1 MSGVVFF
8 VIVIMRPKYHQVH
21 SISQPGGFM
30 IEEGYADRGRIMAVE
45 FDKKIIVY
53 WWMVSNFSLLITFV
67 GIILMPIWLPLGWF
81 VHKKQYDH
89 MSGALTDRSI
99 NMRMGWLFK
108 KQQNI
113 PLDKLTDVSIHEGP
127 ILNAFG
133 VVRMQFETAG
143 AAPFILTGVKN
154 ANQFRDLV
162 LQQRDSLVSAPQQSA
177 PSDDSNDV
185 LVEIRDILKQI
196 SENMS
201 NE

>member
-1 MSGVVFF
+1 
-8 VIVIMRPKYHQVH
+8 
-21 SISQPGGFM
+21 
-30 IEEGYADRGRIMAVE
+30 MAVE
-45 FDKKIIVY
+45 FDRKIIVY
-53 WWMVSNFSLLITFV
+53 WWIMANLGLLVTVV
-67 GIILMPIWLPLGWF
+67 GIIAMIVWIPFGWI
-81 VHKKQYDH
+81 VHKKQFEH

-154 ANQFRDLV
+154 SDQFRDLV
-162 LQQRDSLVSAPQQSA
+162 LQQRDSLVSTPQQSA

-185 LVEIRDILKQI
+185 LVEIRDILQQI
-196 SENMS
+196 NANLTGDE
-201 NE
+201 E

>member
-1 MSGVVFF
+1 
-8 VIVIMRPKYHQVH
+8 
-21 SISQPGGFM
+21 M
-30 IEEGYADRGRIMAVE
+30 IEPGYADRGHIMAVE
-45 FDKKIIVY
+45 FDRKIIVY
-53 WWMVSNFSLLITFV
+53 WWMMANLGLLVTVV
-67 GIILMPIWLPLGWF
+67 GIIAMVVWIPFGWI
-81 VHKKQYDH
+81 VHKKQFEH

-154 ANQFRDLV
+154 SDQFRDLV
-162 LQQRDSLVSAPQQSA
+162 LQQRDSLVSTPQQSA

-185 LVEIRDILKQI
+185 LVEIRDILQQI
-196 SENMS
+196 NTNLSDDE
-201 NE
+201 E

>member
-1 MSGVVFF
+1 M
-8 VIVIMRPKYHQVH
+8 M
-21 SISQPGGFM
+21 
-30 IEEGYADRGRIMAVE
+30 ETGYADRGHIMAVE
-45 FDKKIIVY
+45 FDRKIIVY
-53 WWMVSNFSLLITFV
+53 WWIMANLGLLVTVV
-67 GIILMPIWLPLGWF
+67 GIIAMIVWIPFGWI
-81 VHKKQYDH
+81 VHKKQFEH

-99 NMRMGWLFK
+99 NMRMGWQFK

-154 ANQFRDLV
+154 SDQFRDLV

-185 LVEIRDILKQI
+185 LVEIRDILQQI
-196 SENMS
+196 NANIS
-201 NE
+201 NEE

>member
-1 MSGVVFF
+1 M
-8 VIVIMRPKYHQVH
+8 MEP
-21 SISQPGGFM
+21 
-30 IEEGYADRGRIMAVE
+30 GYADRGHIMAVE
-45 FDKKIIVY
+45 FDRKIIVY
-53 WWMVSNFSLLITFV
+53 WWIMANLGLLVTFV
-67 GIILMPIWLPLGWF
+67 GIIAMVVWIPFGWI
-81 VHKKQYDH
+81 VHKKQYEH

-154 ANQFRDLV
+154 SDQFRDLV
-162 LQQRDSLVSAPQQSA
+162 LQQRDSLVSNPQQSA

-185 LVEIRDILKQI
+185 LVEIREILQQI
-196 SENMS
+196 NTNLS
-201 NE
+201 NEE

>member
-1 MSGVVFF
+1 MA
-8 VIVIMRPKYHQVH
+8 
-21 SISQPGGFM
+21 
-30 IEEGYADRGRIMAVE
+30 EGYADRGHIMAVE
-45 FDKKIIVY
+45 FDRKIIVY
-53 WWMVSNFSLLITFV
+53 WWIMANLGLLATVV
-67 GIILMPIWLPLGWF
+67 GIIAMIVWIPFGWI
-81 VHKKQYDH
+81 VHKKQFEH

-154 ANQFRDLV
+154 SDQFRDLV

-185 LVEIRDILKQI
+185 LVEIRDILQQI
-196 SENMS
+196 NANLTGDE
-201 NE
+201 E

>member
-1 MSGVVFF
+1 ME
-8 VIVIMRPKYHQVH
+8 P
-21 SISQPGGFM
+21 
-30 IEEGYADRGRIMAVE
+30 GYADRGHIMAVE
-45 FDKKIIVY
+45 FDRKIIVY
-53 WWMVSNFSLLITFV
+53 WWMMANLGLLVTVV
-67 GIILMPIWLPLGWF
+67 GIIAMIVWIPFGWI
-81 VHKKQYDH
+81 VHKKQFEH

-154 ANQFRDLV
+154 SDQFRDLV

-177 PSDDSNDV
+177 SSDDSNDV
-185 LVEIRDILKQI
+185 LVEIRDILQQI
-196 SENMS
+196 NANIS
-201 NE
+201 NEE

>member
-1 MSGVVFF
+1 MA
-8 VIVIMRPKYHQVH
+8 
-21 SISQPGGFM
+21 
-30 IEEGYADRGRIMAVE
+30 EEGYADRGHIMAVE
-45 FDKKIIVY
+45 FDRKIIVY
-53 WWMVSNFSLLITFV
+53 WWIMANLGLLATVV
-67 GIILMPIWLPLGWF
+67 GIIAMIVWIPFGWI
-81 VHKKQYDH
+81 VHKKQFEH

-154 ANQFRDLV
+154 SDQFRDLV
-162 LQQRDSLVSAPQQSA
+162 LQQRDSLVSTPQQSA

-185 LVEIRDILKQI
+185 LVEIRDILQQI
-196 SENMS
+196 NTNLSDDE
-201 NE
+201 E

>member
-1 MSGVVFF
+1 M
-8 VIVIMRPKYHQVH
+8 MEP
-21 SISQPGGFM
+21 
-30 IEEGYADRGRIMAVE
+30 GYADRGHIMAVE
-45 FDKKIIVY
+45 FDRKIIVY
-53 WWMVSNFSLLITFV
+53 WWIMANLGLLVTFV
-67 GIILMPIWLPLGWF
+67 GIIAMVVWIPFGWI
-81 VHKKQYDH
+81 VHKKQYEH

-99 NMRMGWLFK
+99 NMRKGGLFK

-154 ANQFRDLV
+154 SDQFRDLV

-177 PSDDSNDV
+177 SSDDSNDV
-185 LVEIRDILKQI
+185 LVEIRDILQQI
-196 SENMS
+196 NANIS
-201 NE
+201 NEE

>member
-1 MSGVVFF
+1 M
-8 VIVIMRPKYHQVH
+8 MEP
-21 SISQPGGFM
+21 
-30 IEEGYADRGRIMAVE
+30 GYADRGHIMAVE
-45 FDKKIIVY
+45 FDRKIIVY
-53 WWMVSNFSLLITFV
+53 WWIMANLGLLVTFV
-67 GIILMPIWLPLGWF
+67 GIIAMVVWIPFGWI
-81 VHKKQYDH
+81 VHKKQYEH

-154 ANQFRDLV
+154 SDQFRDLV
-162 LQQRDSLVSAPQQSA
+162 LQQRDSLVSNPQQSA

-185 LVEIRDILKQI
+185 LVEIRDILQQI
-196 SENMS
+196 NTNLS
-201 NE
+201 NEE

>member
-1 MSGVVFF
+1 M
-8 VIVIMRPKYHQVH
+8 
-21 SISQPGGFM
+21 
-30 IEEGYADRGRIMAVE
+30 ETGYADRGHIMAVE
-45 FDKKIIVY
+45 FDRKIIIY
-53 WWMVSNFSLLITFV
+53 WWIMANIGLLSSVV
-67 GIILMPIWLPLGWF
+67 GIILMPIWIPFGWL
-81 VHKKQYDH
+81 VHQKQYEH

-154 ANQFRDLV
+154 SDQFRDLV
-162 LQQRDSLVSAPQQSA
+162 LQQRDSLVSTNQKSTT
-177 PSDDSNDV
+177 SDDSDNV

-196 SENMS
+196 SSKIS
-201 NE
+201 NEQ

>member
-1 MSGVVFF
+1 MA
-8 VIVIMRPKYHQVH
+8 
-21 SISQPGGFM
+21 
-30 IEEGYADRGRIMAVE
+30 EEGYADRGHIMAVE
-45 FDKKIIVY
+45 FDRKIIVY
-53 WWMVSNFSLLITFV
+53 WWIMANLGLLVTVV
-67 GIILMPIWLPLGWF
+67 GIIAMIVWIPFGWI
-81 VHKKQYDH
+81 VHKKQFEH

-154 ANQFRDLV
+154 SDQFRDLV
-162 LQQRDSLVSAPQQSA
+162 LQQRDSLVSTPQQSA

-185 LVEIRDILKQI
+185 LVEIRDILQQ
-196 SENMS
+196 S
-201 NE
+201 NTNLSDDEE

>member
-1 MSGVVFF
+1 
-8 VIVIMRPKYHQVH
+8 
-21 SISQPGGFM
+21 
-30 IEEGYADRGRIMAVE
+30 MAVE
-45 FDKKIIVY
+45 FDRKIIIY
-53 WWMVSNFSLLITFV
+53 WWMMANLGLLVTVV
-67 GIILMPIWLPLGWF
+67 GIIAMVVWIPFGWI
-81 VHKKQYDH
+81 VHKKQFEH

-154 ANQFRDLV
+154 SDQFRDLV

-177 PSDDSNDV
+177 SSDDSNDV
-185 LVEIRDILKQI
+185 LVEIRDILQQI
-196 SENMS
+196 NANIS
-201 NE
+201 NEE

>member
-1 MSGVVFF
+1 MES
-8 VIVIMRPKYHQVH
+8 
-21 SISQPGGFM
+21 
-30 IEEGYADRGRIMAVE
+30 GYADRGHIMAVE
-45 FDKKIIVY
+45 FDRKIIVY
-53 WWMVSNFSLLITFV
+53 WWMMANLGLLVTVV
-67 GIILMPIWLPLGWF
+67 GIIAMVVWIPFGWI
-81 VHKKQYDH
+81 VHKKQFEH

-154 ANQFRDLV
+154 SDQFRDLV
-162 LQQRDSLVSAPQQSA
+162 LQQRDSLVSTPQQSA

-185 LVEIRDILKQI
+185 LVEIRDILQQI
-196 SENMS
+196 NANIS
-201 NE
+201 NEE

>member
-1 MSGVVFF
+1 ME
-8 VIVIMRPKYHQVH
+8 P
-21 SISQPGGFM
+21 
-30 IEEGYADRGRIMAVE
+30 GYADRGHIMAVE
-45 FDKKIIVY
+45 FDRKIIVY
-53 WWMVSNFSLLITFV
+53 WWMMANLGLLVTVV
-67 GIILMPIWLPLGWF
+67 GIIAMVVWIPFGWI
-81 VHKKQYDH
+81 VHKKQFEH

-154 ANQFRDLV
+154 SDQFRDLV
-162 LQQRDSLVSAPQQSA
+162 LQQRDSLVSTPQQSA

-185 LVEIRDILKQI
+185 LVEIRDILQQI
-196 SENMS
+196 NTNLSDDE
-201 NE
+201 E

>member
-1 MSGVVFF
+1 
-8 VIVIMRPKYHQVH
+8 
-21 SISQPGGFM
+21 M
-30 IEEGYADRGRIMAVE
+30 IEPGYADRGHIMAVE
-45 FDKKIIVY
+45 FDRKIIVY
-53 WWMVSNFSLLITFV
+53 WWMMANLGLLVTVV
-67 GIILMPIWLPLGWF
+67 GIIAMVVWIPFGWI
-81 VHKKQYDH
+81 VHKKQFEH

-154 ANQFRDLV
+154 SDQFRDLV
-162 LQQRDSLVSAPQQSA
+162 LQQRDSLVSTPQQSA

-185 LVEIRDILKQI
+185 LVEIRDILQQI
-196 SENMS
+196 NANIS
-201 NE
+201 NEE

>member
-1 MSGVVFF
+1 
-8 VIVIMRPKYHQVH
+8 MR
-21 SISQPGGFM
+21 GL
-30 IEEGYADRGRIMAVE
+30 IEPGYADRGHIMAVE
-45 FDKKIIVY
+45 FDRKIIVY
-53 WWMVSNFSLLITFV
+53 WWMMANFLLLVTVV
-67 GIILMPIWLPLGWF
+67 GIIAMVVWIPFGWI
-81 VHKKQYDH
+81 VHKKQFEH

-113 PLDKLTDVSIHEGP
+113 PLDKLTDVSFHEGP

-154 ANQFRDLV
+154 SDQFRDLV
-162 LQQRDSLVSAPQQSA
+162 LQQRDSLFSTPQQSA

-185 LVEIRDILKQI
+185 LVEIRDILQQI
-196 SENMS
+196 NANLSDDE
-201 NE
+201 E

>member
-1 MSGVVFF
+1 MQEDS
-8 VIVIMRPKYHQVH
+8 
-21 SISQPGGFM
+21 
-30 IEEGYADRGRIMAVE
+30 GYADRGQIMAVE
-45 FDKKIIVY
+45 FDRKIIVY
-53 WWMVSNFSLLITFV
+53 WWIMANLGLLVTFV
-67 GIILMPIWLPLGWF
+67 GIIAMVVWIPFGWI
-81 VHKKQYDH
+81 VHKKQYEH

-154 ANQFRDLV
+154 SDQFRDLV

-185 LVEIRDILKQI
+185 LVEIRDILQQI
-196 SENMS
+196 NANIS
-201 NE
+201 NEE

>member
-1 MSGVVFF
+1 
-8 VIVIMRPKYHQVH
+8 MRPKYHQVH
-21 SISQPGGFM
+21 SISQSGGFM

>member
-1 MSGVVFF
+1 
-8 VIVIMRPKYHQVH
+8 
-21 SISQPGGFM
+21 
-30 IEEGYADRGRIMAVE
+30 MAVE
-45 FDKKIIVY
+45 FDRKIIVY
-53 WWMVSNFSLLITFV
+53 WWIMANLGLLVTFV
-67 GIILMPIWLPLGWF
+67 GIIAMVVWLPFGWI
-81 VHKKQYDH
+81 VHRKQFEH

-154 ANQFRDLV
+154 SDQFRDLV
-162 LQQRDSLVSAPQQSA
+162 LQQRDSLVSTPQQSA

-185 LVEIRDILKQI
+185 LVEIRDILQQI
-196 SENMS
+196 NTNLS
-201 NE
+201 NEE

>member
-1 MSGVVFF
+1 MA
-8 VIVIMRPKYHQVH
+8 
-21 SISQPGGFM
+21 
-30 IEEGYADRGRIMAVE
+30 EEGYADRGHIMAVE
-45 FDKKIIVY
+45 FDRKIIVY
-53 WWMVSNFSLLITFV
+53 WWIMANLGLLVTVV
-67 GIILMPIWLPLGWF
+67 GIIAMIVWIPFGWI
-81 VHKKQYDH
+81 VHKKQFEH

-154 ANQFRDLV
+154 SDQFRDLV
-162 LQQRDSLVSAPQQSA
+162 LQQRDSLVSTPQQSA

-185 LVEIRDILKQI
+185 LVEIRDILQQI
-196 SENMS
+196 NTNLSDDAE
-201 NE
+201 